1 MTLEDFGL
9 LVAAIA
15 LGVAIGNWVSGAS
28 GSRKREAEPQ
38 PVANPPSEPETTA
51 SAPANDPPKRTEAE
65 ASKPHEAPDPEDDEP
80 EEPEPEAEEPP
91 EPEDAPRKRGPSYRS
106 RVGSRIL
113 DGLALI
119 FSLLLSLQIIGLAA
133 YAVRRGQGAPEIHL
147 LVIVI
152 GVIAF
157 FPLATMI
164 FRLLRR

>member
-15 LGVAIGNWVSGAS
+15 VGVAIGNWVSGA
-28 GSRKREAEPQ
+28 GGARKREAEPQ
-38 PVANPPSEPETTA
+38 PVANPTSEQKTTA
-51 SAPANDPPKRTEAE
+51 PTPANHRPTTTEAE
-65 ASKPHEAPDPEDDEP
+65 APKTPEA
-80 EEPEPEAEEPP
+80 PEPEAEEAEPEPEEPP
-91 EPEDAPRKRGPSYRS
+91 EPEPAPRRREPSYRS
-106 RVGSRIL
+106 RVGGRIL

-133 YAVRRGQGAPEIHL
+133 YAVRRGQGAPEIHV

-157 FPLATMI
+157 FPLAAMI